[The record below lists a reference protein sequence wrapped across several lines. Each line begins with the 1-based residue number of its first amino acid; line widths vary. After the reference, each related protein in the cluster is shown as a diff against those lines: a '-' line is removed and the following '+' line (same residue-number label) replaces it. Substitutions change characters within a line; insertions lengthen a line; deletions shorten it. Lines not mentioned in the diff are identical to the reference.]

1 MDKKRLRSTAF
12 VQNSKFTMVHFPN
25 VQRNPNRITPRL
37 RFENWIN
44 HICGYLS
51 RNLNSLELFSS
62 VSPGTAFPRS
72 SGKKKSLQRR
82 KRGEEGV
89 WKLPGIRGTVKRMR
103 GTNAFIRSVTI
114 RGAVSAKGV
123 EVSNSSRE
131 PSERVKTQSRSLG
144 NRFLWE
150 RCYGSR

>member
-1 MDKKRLRSTAF
+1 M
-12 VQNSKFTMVHFPN
+12 HN
-25 VQRNPNRITPRL
+25 VTTPPNRASPRL
-37 RFENWIN
+37 RFEDWIN

-62 VSPGTAFPRS
+62 LSLRAPRFLAAR
-72 SGKKKSLQRR
+72 GRKKKKKKVSRDER
-82 KRGEEGV
+82 EAKKGV
-89 WKLPGIRGTVKRMR
+89 WKFPGIRGTVKRMR

-150 RCYGSR
+150 RCYGSLSTLPIR